1 VNDGISTD
9 REKVALVAAMGAVA
23 STALFLTAPTYL
35 SDFSNFAFYVFCSSI
50 SACVLWLAKARP
62 ATTAGALVAGSLCV
76 ILFQYAIA
84 GSSREGLVW
93 LGYLFALPG
102 TLAGV
107 LLLTLNRNR
116 IDKSP
121 LIIAGL
127 FGFSAIAVGFLAA
140 LGGLCMTM
148 MQCTR

>member
-1 VNDGISTD
+1 
-9 REKVALVAAMGAVA
+9 
-23 STALFLTAPTYL
+23 
-35 SDFSNFAFYVFCSSI
+35 
-50 SACVLWLAKARP
+50 
-62 ATTAGALVAGSLCV
+62 
-76 ILFQYAIA
+76 
-84 GSSREGLVW
+84 VW